1 MYSTK
6 TQEQHRTLL
15 GSMARKIESPFTGP
29 QDARIHLPGG
39 REMLNFCSNNYLG
52 LANDSRLREVAAR
65 ALESHGVGV
74 ASVRFICGT
83 QDIHCQ
89 LEAELAEWLGTED
102 CILYSSCFD
111 ANAGLFE
118 ALLSE
123 KDAIISDALNH
134 ASLID
139 GIRLCKARRYRY
151 ANRNLRELEQ
161 CLKEARET
169 SETILIVSDGV
180 FSMDGTYADVR
191 GICDLA
197 EQYEALVF
205 IDDSHAIGFVGPTGA
220 GTPEQDACQDR
231 VDLVSG
237 TFGKALGGASGG
249 YVAGRKGLIEVL
261 RQKSRPYLFSNSLAP
276 ALVEVAREAIRIAR
290 DDTARRKHLWDLAR
304 WWRGEL
310 ETMGFPTPGE
320 AHPICPI
327 ILKEDTLT
335 RQVAEHL
342 FNKGI
347 YTAPFSYPVVPRGQ
361 ARIRTQISAAHRKE
375 DLEYFRDILCG
386 FDCVNR
392 SVKL

>member
-1 MYSTK
+1 MYPTK
-6 TQEQHRTLL
+6 TQEQHHSLL
-15 GSMARKIESPFTGP
+15 ASLARKIEKPLASP
-29 QDARIHLPGG
+29 QDARIRLPDGT
-39 REMLNFCSNNYLG
+39 EMLNFCSNNYLG
-52 LANDSRLREVAAR
+52 LANDPRLREVAIR
-65 ALESHGVGV
+65 ALETHGIGM

-83 QDIHCQ
+83 QDIHRQ
-89 LEAELAEWLGTED
+89 LESEVAEWVGAED

-123 KDAIISDALNH
+123 NDAIISDALNH

-139 GIRLCKARRYRY
+139 GIRLCKAKRYRY
-151 ANRNLRELEQ
+151 ANRDLQELER
-161 CLKEARET
+161 CLKEARQAGA
-169 SETILIVSDGV
+169 ETILVVSDGV

-220 GTPEQDACQDR
+220 GTPERDGCQSR
-231 VDLVSG
+231 VDLISG

-290 DDTARRKHLWDLAR
+290 NDAARRENLWTLAR
-304 WWRGEL
+304 WWRREL
-310 ETMGFPTPGE
+310 ETLGFPTPGDV
-320 AHPICPI
+320 HPICPI
-327 ILKEDTLT
+327 ILKDDTLSQ
-335 RQVAEHL
+335 QVAEHL
-342 FNKGI
+342 FRKGI
-347 YTAPFSYPVVPRGQ
+347 YTSPFSYPVVPRGQ
-361 ARIRTQISAAHRKE
+361 ARIRTQISAAHTQSH
-375 DLEYFRDILCG
+375 LEYLRDTL
-386 FDCVNR
+386 
-392 SVKL
+392 KEALAT

>member
-1 MYSTK
+1 MYSIK

-15 GSMARKIESPFTGP
+15 ASMARKIESPFASP
-29 QDARIHLPGG
+29 QNARIRLPDGTD
-39 REMLNFCSNNYLG
+39 MLNFCSNNYLG
-52 LANDSRLREVAAR
+52 LANEPRLREVAAK
-65 ALESHGVGV
+65 ALETHGVGM

-89 LEAELAEWLGTED
+89 LEAELAEWVGAED

-151 ANRNLRELEQ
+151 ANRNLQELEQ
-161 CLKEARET
+161 CLKEARKT

-276 ALVEVAREAIRIAR
+276 SLVEVAREAIRIAR
-290 DDTARRKHLWDLAR
+290 NDASRREHLWDLAR
-304 WWRGEL
+304 WWRREL
-310 ETMGFPTPGE
+310 ETLGFPTPGE
-320 AHPICPI
+320 VHPICPI
-327 ILKEDTLT
+327 VLKEDALT
-335 RQVAEHL
+335 RQVAERL
-342 FNKGI
+342 FEKGI

-361 ARIRTQISAAHRKE
+361 ARIRTQISAAHPKE
-375 DLEYFRDILCG
+375 DLEYFRDIL
-386 FDCVNR
+386 R
-392 SVKL
+392 EALQA